1 MQATWSDTNFEENDS
16 TTSEDAK
23 YNPNDFLAFIA
34 FMGSMHDNECDSDSD
49 DEFINNQKA
58 VFFFLILLLSIKN

>member
-49 DEFINNQKA
+49 DEFTNDQK
-58 VFFFLILLLSIKN
+58 VIFLIILF

>member
-16 TTSEDAK
+16 TTSKDAK
-23 YNPNDFLAFIA
+23 YNPNGFFAFIA

-49 DEFINNQKA
+49 SDDEFTNDQK
-58 VFFFLILLLSIKN
+58 VIFLIILF

>member
-16 TTSEDAK
+16 TTSEDVK

-34 FMGSMHDNECDSDSD
+34 FMGSMHDNDSD
-49 DEFINNQKA
+49 DEFTNDEN
-58 VFFFLILLLSIKN
+58 VLF